1 MERTLLIN
9 GRFPELGNR
18 ETMVVFNHASPVLP
32 PDLMGYAG
40 PSDAPEAPDARHPL
54 AEDAVLD
61 LEGALLLPGLV
72 DLDIGL
78 DQYARETEPFVSY
91 RGYRLAADAL
101 YRGITSVGVTKHG
114 PILDALCTAANDY
127 TLWTPQIAVWD
138 PADIPEAYTVF
149 FGAPEAGTAGEAA
162 YLEKV
167 RAARENGKKPA
178 VATGKGPR
186 ELVDGLYPL
195 VRAAQLL
202 CRGGYSIPEAL
213 EAITCSNAAIL
224 GLTGKTGAL
233 RTGLEGDVIVAPIE
247 TLEDI
252 AALQKMC
259 MTARG
264 GRLIWSHMKAMDR
277 IRFCVAPPG
286 CE

>member
-9 GRFPELGNR
+9 GRFPELGSR

-40 PSDAPEAPDARHPL
+40 PSDAPEAPDASCPL
-54 AEDAVLD
+54 EEDAVLD

-78 DQYARETEPFVSY
+78 DRYAQCGEPFDYY

-101 YRGITSVGVTKHG
+101 YRGITSVGITKHG
-114 PILDALCTAANDY
+114 EITDALSFAANDY
-127 TLWTPQIAVWD
+127 TLWTPQIAIWD
-138 PADIPEAYTVF
+138 PAKVPEAYAVF
-149 FGAPEAGTAGEAA
+149 FGAPEPGSPEEQV
-162 YLEKV
+162 YLAQV
-167 RAARENGKKPA
+167 RAARGEGKKPA
-178 VATGKGPR
+178 VATGKSPR
-186 ELVDGLYPL
+186 ELAGGLYPL

-202 CRGGYSIPEAL
+202 CMGGYSVREAL
-213 EAITCSNAAIL
+213 EAITRNNADIL
-224 GLTGKTGAL
+224 GLSGKTGAL
-233 RTGLEGDVIVAPIE
+233 QTGLEGDVVAAPIE
-247 TLEDI
+247 TMKDI

-277 IRFCVAPPG
+277 IRFCVAAPG